1 MKGEYQHTLDAKGR
15 LFIPAKLREELG
27 DSFVVT
33 KGLDQCL
40 FLYPQAAWD
49 ALEQKIRQLPMSKS
63 RDLQRFFLSSAS
75 DVTVDKQ
82 GRIVVPPVLRSYAA
96 LDHDV
101 TVIGVS
107 ERAEIWDTQAW
118 DAYNGRLDAAS
129 IAQAME
135 DLGF

>member
-33 KGLDQCL
+33 KGLDECL
-40 FLYPQAAWD
+40 FLYPLDAWK
-49 ALEQKIRQLPMSKS
+49 ALEDKIRQLPMSKS
-63 RDLQRFFLSSAS
+63 RNLQRFFLSAAA

-82 GRIVVPPVLRSYAA
+82 GRIVVRPVLRSHAK
-96 LDHDV
+96 LVHDV
-101 TVIGVS
+101 TIIGVLD
-107 ERAEIWDTQAW
+107 RAEIWDRQKW
-118 DAYNGRLDAAS
+118 DEYNGQLDAGS
-129 IAQAME
+129 IAEAME

>member
-33 KGLDQCL
+33 KGLDECL
-40 FLYPQAAWD
+40 FLYPLDAWK
-49 ALEQKIRQLPMSKS
+49 ALEDKIRQLPMSTS
-63 RDLQRFFLSSAS
+63 RNLQRFFLSAAA

-82 GRIVVPPVLRSYAA
+82 GRIVVPPVLRSHAK
-96 LDHDV
+96 LVHDV
-101 TVIGVS
+101 TIIGVLD
-107 ERAEIWDTQAW
+107 RAEIWDRQKW
-118 DAYNGRLDAAS
+118 DEYNGQLDAGS
-129 IAQAME
+129 IAEAME